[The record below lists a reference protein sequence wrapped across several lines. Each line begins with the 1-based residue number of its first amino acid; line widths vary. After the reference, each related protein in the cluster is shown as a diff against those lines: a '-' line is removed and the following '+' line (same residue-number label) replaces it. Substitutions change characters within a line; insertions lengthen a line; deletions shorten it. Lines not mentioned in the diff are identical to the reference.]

1 MAQAGD
7 GPGGAWVVYH
17 QGVLKEL
24 PKSLDRRLHSVHD
37 EVAFARSLSPEQRLV
52 IVSRV
57 CRSALAILNLNP
69 RRDKVLALRDP
80 VPETT
85 R

>member
-1 MAQAGD
+1 
-7 GPGGAWVVYH
+7 
-17 QGVLKEL
+17 VLKEL

-37 EVAFARSLSPEQRLV
+37 EVAFARSLSPEHRLLV
-52 IVSRV
+52 VARV
-57 CRSALAILNLNP
+57 CRSARAILNLNP
-69 RRDKVLALRDP
+69 RRERVLALRDP

>member
-1 MAQAGD
+1 M
-7 GPGGAWVVYH
+7 YH

-37 EVAFARSLSPEQRLV
+37 EVAFARSLSPEQRLLV
-52 IVSRV
+52 VARV
-57 CRSALAILNLNP
+57 CRSARAILNLNP
-69 RRDKVLALRDP
+69 RRERVLALRDP

>member
-1 MAQAGD
+1 M
-7 GPGGAWVVYH
+7 
-17 QGVLKEL
+17 LKEL

-37 EVAFARSLSPEQRLV
+37 EVAFARSLSPEQRLLV
-52 IVSRV
+52 VARV
-57 CRSALAILNLNP
+57 CRSARAILNLNP
-69 RRDKVLALRDP
+69 RRERVLALRDP